1 MRNIVHRHLGKM
13 MAGTAIA
20 VAGTAVMVAVT
31 LPGTAGA
38 DDSGTRAGRSVS
50 QESGA
55 AGAGAAGAGGRAVA
69 PGVVEAAP
77 SEGHKGRGSDP
88 LTDDELEQAG
98 RIALSRQLFSSSESV
113 DGERGP
119 QRLGIDL
126 AEPETDGAAGP
137 HAPRRADVT
146 FYDYR
151 DDTLVTRTVDL
162 GTGKVVHTDTRH
174 GVQPPLSRAEK
185 AEAAGLLIA
194 DPLGAGLK
202 ADYKDATGKAL
213 TSPGQLQ
220 LSGAVY
226 RAAPGAQPAV
236 LDKCGEHRCVRLF
249 PKIKNGPWADARS
262 LVIDLS
268 GRKVA
273 RLGR

>member
-13 MAGTAIA
+13 VAGTTIA

-38 DDSGTRAGRSVS
+38 DDTGTRAGRSVP
-50 QESGA
+50 QVAGDAA
-55 AGAGAAGAGGRAVA
+55 AGGRRAVA

-77 SEGHKGRGSDP
+77 AEGQKGQGRDP
-88 LTDDELEQAG
+88 LTDDELKRVEK
-98 RIALSRQLFSSSESV
+98 IALSRQLFQSSESV

-126 AEPETDGAAGP
+126 AEPEADEAGKP
-137 HAPRRADVT
+137 DAPRRADVT

-162 GTGKVVHTDTRH
+162 GTGKVVATGTQH

-185 AEAAGLLIA
+185 AEAAGLLVA
-194 DPLGAGLK
+194 DPLGSGLK
-202 ADYKDATGKAL
+202 ADYQDATGKAL
-213 TSPGQLQ
+213 TSPDQLQ

-236 LDKCGEHRCVRLF
+236 LDRCGEHRCVRLF
-249 PKIKNGPWADARS
+249 PKIKNGPWVDARS

-268 GRKVA
+268 ARKVA